1 MALLNKLAIVA
12 FLIAQGAI
20 AAPWD
25 AHSRRTTHGVR
36 SVGPKRSL
44 FHSYH
49 PEPRFE
55 TYAGGV
61 VHPLA
66 KRGIPSTH
74 EEAARAFLTEKL
86 GCGADALARK
96 SGHSSDMAAHEY
108 FRQSINSIPVANAV
122 ANVALKGHKVVSFGS
137 SFVDPKSVAA
147 ATPRLTKEDAIA
159 YAEDALG
166 GEYNNHPISLEYFV
180 KDSHHVVLTYV
191 VEIRNY
197 ETHEWHEAFVDAHS
211 GEIVNVVSFGAD
223 ASYRAIPFTSAD
235 PTNGF
240 QTFTDPYDPTSSPDG
255 WHTYHSIFS
264 GEAVSTTA
272 TSGNNVL
279 AFKSSVS
286 DGLTQQSSSLN
297 NYNYVFDSTKQPADS
312 KDAATVNA
320 FYVTNMMHD
329 LFYRYGF
336 TETAYNFQYHNNGKG
351 GAQNDNVYVAMQIS
365 DIVKDKFNDASF
377 FAPAD
382 GVNGELYL
390 YLWNKTTPYRDVAFE
405 NDLLIHEYTHGLTNR
420 LVGGGTARCL
430 QSNEALALG
439 EGWSDAVADWV
450 RQTTAESAAQDF
462 TLGTYVNTKSLRDY
476 PYSTSMTTNPLTY
489 GSLQTRTEIHAAGEV
504 WANIWHEIFA
514 MFVTKYGF
522 SNDKNNAD
530 GTAGN
535 IVALRLLIDALPLQ
549 PCNPTFIN
557 ARDAVLQADFNRSE
571 GANKCLLWTVFAKRG
586 LGFGAT
592 TTKTDVFKLPSGC

>member
-25 AHSRRTTHGVR
+25 AHSRRTTHSVR

-86 GCGADALARK
+86 GCGADAIARK
-96 SGHSSDMAAHEY
+96 SGHSSDMTANEY
-108 FRQSINSIPVANAV
+108 FRQSINNIPVANAV
-122 ANVALKGHKVVSFGS
+122 ANVALKGHRVVSFGS

-147 ATPRLTKEDAIA
+147 ATPRLTKEDATA

-166 GEYNNHPISLEYFV
+166 GSYNGHPISLEYFV

-197 ETHEWHEAFVDAHS
+197 ETQEWHEAFVDAHS

-235 PTNGF
+235 PTGGF
-240 QTFTDPYDPTSSPDG
+240 QTFTDPYDPISSPDG
-255 WHTYHSIFS
+255 WHTYHGLFS
-264 GEAVSTTA
+264 
-272 TSGNNVL
+272 
-279 AFKSSVS
+279 
-286 DGLTQQSSSLN
+286 
-297 NYNYVFDSTKQPADS
+297 
-312 KDAATVNA
+312 
-320 FYVTNMMHD
+320 
-329 LFYRYGF
+329 GF
-336 TETAYNFQYHNNGKG
+336 TESAYNFQYNNNGKG
-351 GAQNDNVYVAMQIS
+351 GTGNDQVYVPVQIS
-365 DIVKDKFNDASF
+365 DITKQFNDASF
-377 FAPAD
+377 FTPAD

-390 YLWNKTTPYRDVAFE
+390 YLWNKTTPNRDVAFE
-405 NDLLIHEYTHGLTNR
+405 NDLLVHEYTHGLTNR

-430 QSNEALALG
+430 QSSEAKALG

-450 RQTTAESAAQDF
+450 RQTSAESAASDF
-462 TLGTYVNTKSLRDY
+462 TLGSYVNTKSLRDY

-489 GSLQTRTEIHAAGEV
+489 GSLQTRTEFHAAGEV

-514 MFVTKYGF
+514 AFVAKYGF

-557 ARDAVLQADFNRSE
+557 ARDAILQADFNRSE

-586 LGFGAT
+586 LGYGAT

>member
-1 MALLNKLAIVA
+1 MALLNKLAAVA
-12 FLIAQGAI
+12 FLIAQGAV

-25 AHSRRTTHGVR
+25 AHSRRTTHSVR
-36 SVGPKRSL
+36 SVGPRGSL

-55 TYAGGV
+55 TYGADGV

-74 EEAARAFLTEKL
+74 EEAARAFLAEKL
-86 GCGADALARK
+86 GCGLDAITRK
-96 SGHSSDMAAHEY
+96 SGHSSGITVNEY
-108 FRQSINSIPVANAV
+108 FRQSINNIPIANAV
-122 ANVALKGHKVVSFGS
+122 ANVALKGHRVVSFGA
-137 SFVDPKSVAA
+137 SFVNPKSVADD
-147 ATPRLTKEDAIA
+147 TPRLTKEDAIA
-159 YAEDALG
+159 NAEAALG
-166 GEYNNHPISLEYFV
+166 GVYNNHPVSLEYFA

-191 VEIRNY
+191 VDIRNY

-211 GEIVNVVSFGAD
+211 GEIVNVVSFGTD
-223 ASYRAIPFTSAD
+223 ASYRVIPLTSVD
-235 PTNGF
+235 PTDGF
-240 QTFTDPYDPTSSPDG
+240 QTVTDPYDPISSPDG
-255 WHTYHSIFS
+255 WHVYHSLFS
-264 GEAVSTTA
+264 GEAVATTA

-279 AFKSSVS
+279 VFKSSVT
-286 DGLTQQSSSLN
+286 DGLTQQSSSGN
-297 NYNYVFDSTKQPADS
+297 NYNYVFDPAKPTADN
-312 KDAATVNA
+312 KDAASVNA
-320 FYVTNMMHD
+320 FYIANMMHD
-329 LFYRYGF
+329 LLYRYGF
-336 TETAYNFQYHNNGKG
+336 TESSYNFQYSNNGKG
-351 GAQNDNVYVAMQIS
+351 GAENDQVYLSVQVS
-365 DIVKDKFNDASF
+365 EKTVFNDASF
-377 FAPAD
+377 FTPRD
-382 GVNGELYL
+382 GVNGELRL

-405 NDLLIHEYTHGLTNR
+405 NDLLIHEYAHGLTGR

-430 QSNEALALG
+430 QSNEARALG

-450 RQTTAESAAQDF
+450 RQTTAQSAVEDF
-462 TLGTYVNTKSLRDY
+462 TLGTYVNTKSLREY

-514 MFVTKYGF
+514 AFVTKYGF

-557 ARDAVLQADFNRSE
+557 ARDAILQADFNHSE

-586 LGFGAT
+586 LGYGAT

>member
-1 MALLNKLAIVA
+1 MALLSKLAIVA

-25 AHSRRTTHGVR
+25 VHSRRTTHSVR
-36 SVGPKRSL
+36 SVGPRGSL

-55 TYAGGV
+55 TYGTNGV
-61 VHPLA
+61 IHPLA

-74 EEAARAFLTEKL
+74 EEAARAFLAEKL
-86 GCGADALARK
+86 GCGADTLARK
-96 SGHSSDMAAHEY
+96 SGHSSDMTVNEY

-122 ANVALKGHKVVSFGS
+122 ANVALKGHRVVSFGS
-137 SFVDPKSVAA
+137 SFVNPKSVAA
-147 ATPRLTKEDAIA
+147 VTPVLTKEAAIA
-159 YAEDALG
+159 NAEAALG
-166 GEYNNHPISLEYFV
+166 GQHNDHPISLEYFA

-191 VEIRNY
+191 VEVRNY
-197 ETHEWHEAFVDAHS
+197 ETHEWYEAFVDAHS

-223 ASYRAIPFTSAD
+223 ASYRVIPFTSAD
-235 PTNGF
+235 PTDGF
-240 QTFTDPYDPTSSPDG
+240 QTLTDPYDPTSSPDG
-255 WHTYHSIFS
+255 WHAYHSIFS
-264 GEAVSTTA
+264 GELVSK
-272 TSGNNVL
+272 TSTEGNNALV
-279 AFKSSVS
+279 FKSTVT
-286 DGLTQQSSSLN
+286 DGQTQQSSSLN
-297 NYNYVFDSTKQPADS
+297 NYNYVFDPAKQPADN
-312 KDAATVNA
+312 KDAAAVNA
-320 FYVTNMMHD
+320 FYIVNMMHD
-329 LFYRYGF
+329 LLYRYGF
-336 TETAYNFQYHNNGKG
+336 TESAYNFQYHNNGKG
-351 GAQNDNVYVAMQIS
+351 GAQNDNVYVSVQVS
-365 DIVKDKFNDASF
+365 EKTVFNDASF
-377 FAPAD
+377 FTPAD
-382 GVNGELYL
+382 GVNGELRL

-430 QSNEALALG
+430 QSSESRALG

-462 TLGTYVNTKSLRDY
+462 TLGSYVNGKSLRDY

-489 GSLQTRTEIHAAGEV
+489 ASLQTRTEIHAAGEV

-514 MFVTKYGF
+514 AFVAKYGF
-522 SNDKNNAD
+522 SNDKNNAE

-557 ARDAVLQADFNRSE
+557 ARDAILQADFNRSE

-586 LGFGAT
+586 LGYGAT
-592 TTKTDVFKLPSGC
+592 TTKADVFKLPSGC

>member
-1 MALLNKLAIVA
+1 MALLNKLAAIA

-25 AHSRRTTHGVR
+25 AHSRHTTHSVR

-55 TYAGGV
+55 TYGANGV

-74 EEAARAFLTEKL
+74 EEAARAFLAEKL
-86 GCGADALARK
+86 GCGPEALSRK
-96 SGHSSDMAAHEY
+96 SGHSSHMTVNEY
-108 FRQSINSIPVANAV
+108 FRQSINDIPVANAV
-122 ANVALKGHKVVSFGS
+122 ANVALKGDRVVSFGA
-137 SFVDPKSVAA
+137 SFVEPKSVAA
-147 ATPRLTKEDAIA
+147 TTPRLTKDDAIA
-159 YAEDALG
+159 NAEAALG
-166 GEYNNHPISLEYFV
+166 GMYNDRPVLLEYFA
-180 KDSHHVVLTYV
+180 KDSRHVVLTYV
-191 VEIRNY
+191 VEVRNY
-197 ETHEWHEAFVDAHS
+197 ETDEWHEAFVDAHS
-211 GEIVNVVSFGAD
+211 GEIVNVISFGAD
-223 ASYRAIPFTSAD
+223 ASYRVIPFTSAD

-240 QTFTDPYDPTSSPDG
+240 QTLTDPYDPASSPDG
-255 WHTYHSIFS
+255 WHVYHSIFS
-264 GEAVSTTA
+264 GEAVATTA
-272 TSGNNVL
+272 TSGNNALV
-279 AFKSSVS
+279 FKSSVT

-297 NYNYVFDSTKQPADS
+297 NYNYVFDPAKQPADN
-312 KDAATVNA
+312 KDAASVNA
-320 FYVTNMMHD
+320 FYIVNMMHD
-329 LFYRYGF
+329 LLYRYGF
-336 TETAYNFQYHNNGKG
+336 TESAFNFQYHNNGKG
-351 GAQNDNVYVAMQIS
+351 GAQNDQVYLSVQVS
-365 DIVKDKFNDASF
+365 EKTVFNDASF
-377 FAPAD
+377 FTPGD
-382 GVNGELYL
+382 GVNGELRL
-390 YLWNKTTPYRDVAFE
+390 YLWNKTTPFRDVAFE
-405 NDLLIHEYTHGLTNR
+405 NDLLIHEYTHGLTGR

-430 QSNEALALG
+430 QSNEARALG

-450 RQTTAESAAQDF
+450 RQTSAQSAAQDF

-514 MFVTKYGF
+514 AFVTKYGF
-522 SNDKNNAD
+522 SDDKNDAD

-557 ARDAVLQADFNRSE
+557 ARDAILQADFNRSE
-571 GANKCLLWTVFAKRG
+571 GSNKCLLWTVFAKRG
-586 LGFGAT
+586 LGYGAT
-592 TTKTDVFKLPSGC
+592 TIKTDVFKVPSGC